1 MKQKLKILAL
11 VSLVAFF
18 WSAPAFSA
26 SMEDLEKK
34 INLLTDE
41 IDDLKEGEMLKGQRG
56 RSRKFQQPNLVTIFG
71 YGELHYIDADNTH
84 AKLDQHRYVV
94 GIHSILT
101 DWIHLT
107 AEIDFEH
114 AAQQLEFELSYVDFL
129 LSRGFNVRAGVMLA
143 PIGFLN
149 EFHEPPLFWTTERPL
164 LQQRLIP
171 TTWSMAGAG
180 VLGSPVDGLNYRV
193 YFVGSLQSIED
204 NNGNAGSGN
213 GFGGDAS
220 SFSSNGIRGGR
231 HQINQAIAEDFAVT
245 GRLEFTR
252 LLPGLQV
259 GVSTYLGDTSQGLI
273 DEGGFM
279 ALIEADFQYR
289 KEWFEMNGTIV
300 NTSISDTEELNAF
313 CTAHSATCGDADGSG
328 GEIAENQFGFNIQ
341 AGIHIPQLL
350 GKKTTQDL
358 VAHYMFERV
367 RTQDKNDGTYT
378 IQRSKNRNA
387 IHNFGLAY
395 FPNPKVSIKADAL
408 FVHTEDKKTTQT
420 FQMAVGY
427 LY

>member
-1 MKQKLKILAL
+1 MKQKLTLLAL
-11 VSLVAFF
+11 VTLVAFF
-18 WSAPAFSA
+18 WCAPAYSA
-26 SMEDLEKK
+26 SVEDLEKK
-34 INLLTDE
+34 INLLSDE
-41 IDDLKEGEMLKGQRG
+41 IDDLKEGDMLRGQRG
-56 RSRKFQQPNLVTIFG
+56 RSRKFQQPNFVTLFG
-71 YGELHYIDADNTH
+71 YGELHYIDADNSH
-84 AKLDQHRYVV
+84 AVLDQHRYVV
-94 GIHSILT
+94 GIHSILNK
-101 DWIHLT
+101 WIHLT

-129 LSRGFNVRAGVMLA
+129 LSRELNVRAGVMLA

-164 LQQRLIP
+164 VQQRLIP

-180 VLGSPVDGLNYRV
+180 LLGTPVDGLNYRV

-204 NNGNAGSGN
+204 NNGSGGSGN

-220 SFSSNGIRGGR
+220 SFGANGIRGGR

-245 GRLEFTR
+245 GRLEFTK

-259 GVSTYLGDTSQGLI
+259 GVSTYLGDTSQGKI
-273 DEGGFM
+273 DEGGFL
-279 ALIEADFQYR
+279 ALVEADVQYR
-289 KEWFEMNGTIV
+289 KDWFEMNATIV

-313 CTAHSATCGDADGSG
+313 CQNPSHACDGK
-328 GEIAENQFGFNIQ
+328 IAENQFGFNIQ
-341 AGIHIPQLL
+341 GGIHIPQLL

-358 VAHYMFERV
+358 VAHYMFEKV
-367 RTQDKNDGTYT
+367 RTQDSNDGTYT
-378 IQRSKNRNA
+378 IDRSRNRNA
-387 IHNFGLAY
+387 VHNFGLAY
-395 FPNPKVSIKADAL
+395 FPIPKVSIKADAL
-408 FVHTEDKKTTQT
+408 FVHTEDNQTTQT